1 MTMARLK
8 VMNLKENV
16 HQDDIIK
23 KKIALVL
30 QFKDRNAV
38 GKWNNKRP
46 LLTIK
51 TLKCTR
57 FFIGYAEQSNCFLCI
72 TFVFRTSLA

>member
-1 MTMARLK
+1 
-8 VMNLKENV
+8 MNLKENV